1 MGVSVKQH
9 TQTEKKERERDSVN
23 MERNFVCIRQLVYPS
38 PHPIHLS
45 VSLFNVSTPRSA
57 PSPPVSFSFGFSAF
71 PLINTAEESF
81 RIQGRSR

>member
-1 MGVSVKQH
+1 MSVKQH
-9 TQTEKKERERDSVN
+9 TQTRKKKERDSVN

-57 PSPPVSFSFGFSAF
+57 PSPLVSFSFGFSAF
-71 PLINTAEESF
+71 TLINTAEESF
-81 RIQGRSR
+81 WIQGRSR